1 MRLALAQ
8 LNFLVGDIEGNAQ
21 RIIDTACELREQGVE
36 LALFTELALTGYP
49 PEDLL
54 LRDECQRRVD
64 AALALVA
71 KQCAGITVVL
81 GLPLMREGQRFNA
94 AVVLRDGAVIA
105 EYHKREL
112 PNYSVFDEKRYF
124 TAGDNA
130 VVFEQSGVSFGL
142 AICEDVWFDAPVAD
156 LAGAGAHVILNL
168 NASPFNS
175 GKTRER
181 ERTVVELCREHA
193 VSMLYANQVGGQD
206 ELVFDGGSFVINALG

>member
-81 GLPLMREGQRFNA
+81 GLPLKREDQRFNA

-124 TAGDNA
+124 SEGKESLIYNHN
-130 VVFEQSGVSFGL
+130 GKKIGL
-142 AICEDVWFDAPVAD
+142 LICEDIWVDQPLKELEKKGVE
-156 LAGAGAHVILNL
+156 IIICI
-168 NASPFNS
+168 NASPY
-175 GKTRER
+175 
-181 ERTVVELCREHA
+181 ELNKRDYRLTSLQNKFAKKKYH
-193 VSMLYANQVGGQD
+193 
-206 ELVFDGGSFVINALG
+206 INLCQ